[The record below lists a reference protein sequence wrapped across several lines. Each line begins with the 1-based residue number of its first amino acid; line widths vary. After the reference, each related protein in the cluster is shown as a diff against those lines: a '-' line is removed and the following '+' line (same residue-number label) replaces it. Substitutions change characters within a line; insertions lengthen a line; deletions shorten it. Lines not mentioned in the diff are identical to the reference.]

1 MISVAPLLDVNRI
14 SISFDGVR
22 VLQDVSLTIPLHQM
36 AGLIGPN
43 GSGKTTLFNCVSG
56 YYRISDGHITFDGR
70 AITGERPHA
79 IARRGVGRTFQTPTL
94 FADMTVRENLLL
106 AAESSNIKG
115 STLRGLM
122 PAPNRAETARIVAE
136 LLARLDLNDY
146 ADVVPRELPVGIAKL
161 GDLGRAL
168 ASRPKLLLLDEPA
181 VGLNDSERARM
192 VELLI
197 SLNRVE
203 RLSMLIVDHNV
214 SFVTALC
221 QEITVLASGGVIS
234 HGSPAVI
241 RSDPAVI
248 QAYLGDEAHASA

>member
-1 MISVAPLLDVNRI
+1 VPEALEKLTVATPQILLSDI
-14 SISFDGVR
+14 GLPGEDG
-22 VLQDVSLTIPLHQM
+22 LSLIR
-36 AGLIGPN
+36 
-43 GSGKTTLFNCVSG
+43 KV
-56 YYRISDGHITFDGR
+56 
-70 AITGERPHA
+70 
-79 IARRGVGRTFQTPTL
+79 
-94 FADMTVRENLLL
+94 
-106 AAESSNIKG
+106 
-115 STLRGLM
+115 
-122 PAPNRAETARIVAE
+122 
-136 LLARLDLNDY
+136 
-146 ADVVPRELPVGIAKL
+146 RELPVGIAKL